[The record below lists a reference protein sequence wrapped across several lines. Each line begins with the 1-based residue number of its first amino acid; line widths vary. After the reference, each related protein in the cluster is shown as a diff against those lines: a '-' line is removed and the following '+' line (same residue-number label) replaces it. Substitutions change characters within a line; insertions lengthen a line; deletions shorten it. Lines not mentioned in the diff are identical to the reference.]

1 MSYKAIYIAERQSIR
16 RARQLNFG
24 RTIAIVLRKPFGQT
38 ILDCLGR
45 MHSAR
50 QFKIV
55 LQASSRSDNLIV
67 LADVISFGKTKI
79 LSWQRALG
87 QTITEDCLGR

>member
-16 RARQLNFG
+16 RARQLSFG
-24 RTIAIVLRKPFGQT
+24 RTIAIVLQKPFGQT

-50 QFKIV
+50 QIKIV
-55 LQASSRSDNLIV
+55 LQAFSRSDNLIV
-67 LADVISFGKTKI
+67 LADLHSVRQSTIVLLPLES
-79 LSWQRALG
+79 SVG
-87 QTITEDCLGR
+87 QSL